1 MNNGF
6 HGHFTLSPLPHPA
19 RLPYIPA
26 MTRFVPKRRPVVL
39 CVLDGWGHRAEPA
52 ADDAIHNANTPNL
65 RRLAKQ
71 YPTAFLDASER
82 HVGLPTGQMGNSEVG
97 HMNLGAGRIVLQDLP
112 RIDDEVASGAIAR
125 NLALTEFIA
134 KMKTAGGA
142 IHLMGLL
149 SPGGVHSHQDHM
161 VALAKAFSAAG
172 LKLWI
177 HAFLDGRDTPP
188 KSALEY
194 LKKFSADIA
203 GLANVS
209 FGVVSGRYYAM
220 DRDKRWDRVELAYR
234 ALVDAQGVAAAD
246 PETAVTQSYAG
257 NKTDEFVLPS
267 VLPGYP
273 GMKDGDGVVMANF
286 RADRAREIL
295 LALLDPKFDGF
306 QRTRP
311 VKFAAA
317 LGMCEYSAE
326 LNKLMATMYPPQPL
340 VHMMGEIVADAG
352 LKQLRIA
359 ETEKYAHVT
368 FFFNGGEESP
378 LPGESRILVPSPKV
392 ATYDMKPEMSAFEV
406 TDKLVEAIQS
416 GQFDFIVVNYANT
429 DMVGH
434 TGDFAAAKKA
444 VETVDTCL
452 GRLSAAVE
460 KAGGALLITADHG
473 NAEVMVDPVT
483 HQPHTAHTTNR
494 VPVMLIGGAEPG
506 RNAPLRMHDGRL
518 ADVAPTLLE
527 LLGLPQPSE
536 MTGQTLIAP
545 PDDVRAAE

>member
-1 MNNGF
+1 
-6 HGHFTLSPLPHPA
+6 
-19 RLPYIPA
+19 

-39 CVLDGWGHRAEPA
+39 CVLDGWGHRPEPA
-52 ADDAIHNANTPNL
+52 ADDAIEAANTPNL
-65 RRLAKQ
+65 HRLAQK
-71 YPTAFLDASER
+71 YPSAFLDASER
-82 HVGLPTGQMGNSEVG
+82 HVGLPAGQMGNSEVG
-97 HMNLGAGRIVLQDLP
+97 HMNLGAGRVVLQDLP

-125 NLALTEFIA
+125 NPGLNDFIA
-134 KMKTAGGA
+134 KVKAAGGA
-142 IHLMGLL
+142 VHLMGLL
-149 SPGGVHSHQDHM
+149 SPGGVHSHQDHI
-161 VALAKAFSAAG
+161 VALAKAFTAAG
-172 LKLWI
+172 LKLWV

-188 KSALEY
+188 KSALGY

-203 GLANVS
+203 SLAHVS
-209 FGVVSGRYYAM
+209 YGVISGRYYAM

-234 ALVDAQGVAAAD
+234 ALVDAQGVAASDA
-246 PETAVTQSYAG
+246 EAAVSQSYAS

-306 QRTRP
+306 ARARTAR
-311 VKFAAA
+311 FTAA

-340 VHMMGEIVADAG
+340 SHMMGEIVAAAG

-368 FFFNGGEESP
+368 FFFNGGEEKP
-378 LPGESRILVPSPKV
+378 LAGESRILVPSPKV
-392 ATYDMKPEMSAFEV
+392 ATYDLKPEMSAFEV
-406 TDKLVEAIQS
+406 TDKLVEAVGS

-452 GRLSAAVE
+452 GRLAAAVE

-473 NAEVMVDPVT
+473 NAEVMMDPVT

-494 VPVMLIGGAEPG
+494 VPVMLIGGAEAG
-506 RNAPLRMHDGRL
+506 RNAPLHLHDGRL

-536 MTGQTLIAP
+536 MTGHTLIAP
-545 PDDVRAAE
+545 PDHEGARAAE

>member
-1 MNNGF
+1 
-6 HGHFTLSPLPHPA
+6 
-19 RLPYIPA
+19 

-52 ADDAIHNANTPNL
+52 ADDAIHAANTPNL
-65 RRLAKQ
+65 RRLAEK
-71 YPTAFLDASER
+71 YPAAFLDASER
-82 HVGLPTGQMGNSEVG
+82 HVGLPAGQMGNSEVG
-97 HMNLGAGRIVLQDLP
+97 HMNLGAGRVVLQDLP
-112 RIDDEVASGAIAR
+112 RIDDEVATGAIAH
-125 NLALTEFIA
+125 NPALVAFIGQMQA
-134 KMKTAGGA
+134 SRTKTV
-142 IHLMGLL
+142 HLMGLL

-161 VALAKAFSAAG
+161 VALAKAFAAAG

-177 HAFLDGRDTPP
+177 HGFLDGRDTPP
-188 KSALEY
+188 KSALDY
-194 LKKFSADIA
+194 LAKFSADIA
-203 GLANVS
+203 GLADVRY
-209 FGVVSGRYYAM
+209 GVIAGRYYAM

-234 ALVDAQGVAAAD
+234 ALVDGQGVAAPD
-246 PETAVTQSYAG
+246 PAAAVTQSYAA

-273 GMKDGDGVVMANF
+273 GMKDGDGLVMANF

-295 LALLDPKFDGF
+295 QALLDPAFDGF
-306 QRTRP
+306 ARPRTVR
-311 VKFAAA
+311 FAAA
-317 LGMCEYSAE
+317 LGMCEYSAA
-326 LNKLMATMYPPQPL
+326 LNRFLATMYPPQPL
-340 VHMMGEIVADAG
+340 THMMGEIVAAAG
-352 LKQLRIA
+352 LTQLRIA

-378 LPGESRILVPSPKV
+378 FPGESRILVPSPKV
-392 ATYDMKPEMSAFEV
+392 ATYDLKPEMSAFEV
-406 TDKLVEAIQS
+406 TDKLVEAVAS
-416 GQFDFIVVNYANT
+416 GKFDFIVVNYANT

-452 GRLSAAVE
+452 GRLATAVE
-460 KAGGALLITADHG
+460 RAGGALLITADHG
-473 NAEVMVDPVT
+473 NAEMMVDPMT

-494 VPVMLIGGAEPG
+494 VPVMLVGGAEPG

-527 LLGLPQPSE
+527 LLGLPQPPE
-536 MTGQTLIAP
+536 MTGHTLITD